1 MTLNE
6 IKGAIAAYLNKET
19 EDLTVNSVDLG
30 LMAMNQVRQQA
41 ELNNNFEFARKLVTV
56 TVDGVTGGS
65 LENAV
70 LFGTSATVKV
80 KGVVD
85 VGVFDDE
92 GNLRGVEW
100 TTVGDSLNIARSD
113 NERTAVPRHPTDGEA
128 LSTLNGTSRI
138 TFSGSQIMVFPY
150 ARGNSYTLGVEA
162 YVFAN
167 DWTENDVIAASQTI
181 GSPWNTQGSQF
192 LLFGSIVHL
201 NNLYKEFVFRQEGNL
216 PPPKDLRDEALASL
230 LSWDIFR
237 YAQSRR
243 HDRR

>member
-1 MTLNE
+1 MTLKE

-41 ELNNNFEFARKLVTV
+41 ELNNNFEFKRGLATV

-70 LFGTSATVKV
+70 LFGTNTVVGIKSL
-80 KGVVD
+80 VD
-85 VGVFDDE
+85 VGLFDDE
-92 GNLRGVEW
+92 GNFRGVEW
-100 TTVGDSLNIARSD
+100 TTVGDSLERARSD
-113 NERTAVPRHPTDGEA
+113 NVAFTVPRYPTDGEA
-128 LSTLNGTSRI
+128 RSSLEGGGRL
-138 TFSGSQIMVFPY
+138 TFSNSQIMVFPF
-150 ARGNSYTLGVEA
+150 APGYTYTVGIEA
-162 YVFAN
+162 YLFTP
-167 DWTENDVIAASQTI
+167 DWTETDLNVDSQTF

-192 LLFGSIVHL
+192 LMFGSIVHL
-201 NNLYKEFVFRQEGNL
+201 NNLYKQFVFRQEGNL

-230 LSWDIFR
+230 ISWDVFK
-237 YAQSRR
+237 YEQSRR